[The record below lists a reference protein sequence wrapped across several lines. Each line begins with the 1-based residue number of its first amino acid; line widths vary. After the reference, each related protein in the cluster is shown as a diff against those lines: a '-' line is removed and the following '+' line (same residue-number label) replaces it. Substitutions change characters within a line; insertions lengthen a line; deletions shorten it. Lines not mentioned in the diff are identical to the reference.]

1 MTNNNTTKGNTMK
14 TKEEMKAR
22 ITEAVENNSREEL
35 IDMLADMTL
44 TLSDLRRSISEIM
57 SFKG

>member
-1 MTNNNTTKGNTMK
+1 MK